1 MNSFS
6 CVITGHRPTRFKFKY
21 NEKDKRCQRI
31 KKCLQ
36 EQLIRLYH
44 QGVRCFWVGGAMG
57 VDMWA
62 AELLLR
68 MKEQQAY
75 QDVELCLALPFEGY
89 NADWDDWH
97 RKRMDFICRYA
108 EKVLVLGEMPSS
120 ESYKKRNYYM
130 VEQAGHKHDCVILNS
145 EGKILAGVFT
155 IPNNADGFDTLLQK
169 IRSCTSSDDKI
180 KVGLE
185 ATGHYSYNI
194 LGFLIN
200 QGLPTYVINPLHTNL
215 YRKSMSLRKT
225 KTDRVDAKTIATM
238 LMSGVSYITDSNLY
252 PLPGTVR
259 I

>member
-130 VEQAGHKHDCVILNS
+130 VEQAGHMIAVYDNPIFNTAPNSNAHIVVFAAPSLLTILFM
-145 EGKILAGVFT
+145 V
-155 IPNNADGFDTLLQK
+155 TLNTLKTQ
-169 IRSCTSSDDKI
+169 D
-180 KVGLE
+180 
-185 ATGHYSYNI
+185 NI
-194 LGFLIN
+194 
-200 QGLPTYVINPLHTNL
+200 
-215 YRKSMSLRKT
+215 
-225 KTDRVDAKTIATM
+225 
-238 LMSGVSYITDSNLY
+238 
-252 PLPGTVR
+252 
-259 I
+259 